1 MIFGEK
7 VRLRAVE
14 REDLP
19 RFATWLNDHEVT
31 AGLTLH
37 LPLCIDDEQDWY
49 EGMRKGP
56 AEERPL
62 AIDARLDDGWQH
74 IGNCGLHGIVWRVRE
89 AEVGIFI
96 GEKDYWNQGYGS
108 EAMRLI
114 LKHGFETLNLNRIF
128 LRVYAN
134 NPRAIRSYEK
144 VGFVHEGIMR
154 QSAFKDGKYIDV
166 VFMSIL
172 RSEWQRITSA
182 TGGSI
187 RG

>member
-1 MIFGEK
+1 
-7 VRLRAVE
+7 
-14 REDLP
+14 
-19 RFATWLNDHEVT
+19 
-31 AGLTLH
+31 
-37 LPLCIDDEQDWY
+37 
-49 EGMRKGP
+49 
-56 AEERPL
+56 
-62 AIDARLDDGWQH
+62 
-74 IGNCGLHGIVWRVRE
+74 
-89 AEVGIFI
+89 
-96 GEKDYWNQGYGS
+96 
-108 EAMRLI
+108 MRLI

-144 VGFVHEGIMR
+144 VGFVHEGTMR
-154 QSAFKDGKYIDV
+154 QSAYKDGQYIDV